1 MPITLSDIEAAQ
13 ERLRGVVQHTPLVYS
28 QTLSRLSRR
37 EVFLKLENLQTTGSF
52 KLRGA
57 LNRLKLLKERGEGE
71 RVVAASAGNHAQ
83 GVAFAASSLQ
93 IPATIVMPQGA
104 SISKQMATSGYG
116 GEVILHGR
124 DLSESLER
132 ARVLEAE
139 GYIFIHPYDD
149 PEVIA
154 GQGTLGLEILE
165 DLPEVDTVA
174 VPVGGGGL
182 AAGTALALKSR
193 KPDVAVI
200 GVQASQVPSLAVALK
215 RGGPT
220 PVPARPTMADG
231 IQVPLVGSRT
241 FPWLQQ
247 YLQEVVL
254 VREVE
259 IAQALL
265 FLLEGKKVLAE
276 GAGAVATAGF
286 LFPLKSR
293 DLGKKVVLV
302 VSGGNIDIPLL
313 ERVLPRALLE
323 GRRLWNLRVT
333 LSDRPGA
340 LGRLATLL
348 GEQGANILHLFHD
361 RLAPELPLDY
371 TRVELNLETR
381 DRQHGE
387 AVVRAL
393 KEAGYQVEEKPQIKA
408 AAGGGQFTAY
418 KEKQK
423 ENRKLPL

>member
-1 MPITLSDIEAAQ
+1 MSISLSDIEAAQ
-13 ERLRGVVQHTPLVYS
+13 VRLRGVALRTPLVYS
-28 QTLSRLSRR
+28 RTLSRVSGL

-57 LNRLKLLKERGEGE
+57 LNRLKLLKERGEGA

-83 GVAFAASSLQ
+83 GVAFAAASLQ

-104 SISKQMATSGYG
+104 SISKQMATRSYG
-116 GEVILHGR
+116 AEVILHGR
-124 DLSESLER
+124 DLSEALER
-132 ARVLEAE
+132 ARELVAQ

-149 PEVIA
+149 PEVMA

-165 DLPEVDTVA
+165 DLPGVDTV
-174 VPVGGGGL
+174 VIPVGGGGL
-182 AAGTALALKSR
+182 AAGTALALKAR
-193 KPDVAVI
+193 KPRVAVI
-200 GVQASQVPSLAVALK
+200 GVQAAQVPSLAAALEK
-215 RGGPT
+215 GEPT
-220 PVPARPTMADG
+220 PVPARPTLADG
-231 IQVPLVGSRT
+231 IRVPLVGGRT
-241 FPWLQQ
+241 FPMLKEL
-247 YLQEVVL
+247 LQEVVL
-254 VREVE
+254 VEEME

-276 GAGAVATAGF
+276 GAGAAATAAF
-286 LFPLKSR
+286 LGPLKDR
-293 DLGKKVVLV
+293 DLGKQVVLV

-323 GRRLWNLRVT
+323 RRRLWSLRVT

-340 LGRLATLL
+340 LGRLAGLL

-381 DRQHGE
+381 DREHGE
-387 AVVRAL
+387 AVLQAL
-393 KEAGYQVEEKPQIKA
+393 RDAGYEVEEKP
-408 AAGGGQFTAY
+408 
-418 KEKQK
+418 
-423 ENRKLPL
+423 